1 ARPRTPP
8 ACARRARRDRAAAAS
23 ARARAP
29 ARCCGRRSRAGRRR
43 AAALRPRRRPPGAF
57 GWPRGRARA
66 APCPPPAGGRP
77 PRPPRAGG
85 SGRSGAPGRGAGR
98 HTTMA
103 RIASARHPTAVS
115 MAAILALTPP
125 MRHAHPWVMRAIL
138 VREPGDESVLTL
150 GDAPPPTLGPADLR
164 IRVRAAGVNRA
175 DLMQRQ
181 GLYPPPP
188 GASSILGLECA
199 GEVIEVG
206 PEAHGFRVGQR
217 AMALL

>member
-1 ARPRTPP
+1 SCALPSSCWRRCDRTS
-8 ACARRARRDRAAAAS
+8 AS
-23 ARARAP
+23 W
-29 ARCCGRRSRAGRRR
+29 RS
-43 AAALRPRRRPPGAF
+43 
-57 GWPRGRARA
+57 A
-66 APCPPPAGGRP
+66 APSRCA
-77 PRPPRAGG
+77 
-85 SGRSGAPGRGAGR
+85 SR

-125 MRHAHPWVMRAIL
+125 MRHAHPSVMRAIL
-138 VREPGDESVLTL
+138 VREPGDESGLTL
-150 GDAPPPTLGPADLR
+150 GAAPPPTLGLADVG

-217 AMALL
+217 AMAL